1 MIDDKKIEEAA
12 INKCGFISSEGGVG
26 MGILVLTLTMI
37 LDITVQFGMDRTE
50 SVWYVPIS
58 IFVFILSVIT
68 LVVAFL
74 GLMPLIV

>member
-1 MIDDKKIEEAA
+1 
-12 INKCGFISSEGGVG
+12 

>member
-1 MIDDKKIEEAA
+1 MA
-12 INKCGFISSEGGVG
+12 I
-26 MGILVLTLTMI
+26 LLLTLTMI

-58 IFVFILSVIT
+58 IFVFILSVAA

-74 GLMPLIV
+74 GLIYLIV

>member
-1 MIDDKKIEEAA
+1 MQRFLGV
-12 INKCGFISSEGGVG
+12 INGGVG
-26 MGILVLTLTMI
+26 MAILLLTLTMI

-58 IFVFILSVIT
+58 IFVFILSVAA

-74 GLMPLIV
+74 GLIYLIV